1 MLSPAFASRF
11 LSLPSLFTTTRRHS
25 LPLSAGLP
33 TRRGPLLSRAAALSS
48 PPPHAATDCNMSS
61 LEDLVFD
68 NRALKSL
75 PIDPETQNYVRSV
88 AGACFS
94 RVRPT
99 PLSNPRL
106 VVHSPSALHLV
117 GLSPDQLSRP
127 GFVEYMSGNK
137 ILPGSEPAS
146 HCYCG
151 HQFGHFSGQLG
162 DGCAHYLGE
171 VVGPGGQRWELQLKG
186 SGKTPYS
193 RFADGRKVLRSSIR
207 EFLCSE
213 AMHYLGIPTT
223 RAGSCITSDDTVT
236 RDILYSGHPIQ
247 ERCTVITRIAP
258 TFIRFGSFEIF
269 KTRDRETGRVGPSVG
284 REDILHQL
292 LDFVT
297 QSYYPQVHIQEP
309 EDRRAR
315 TALFFRDLCVR
326 TAHLVSAW
334 QCVGF
339 CHGLV

>member
-1 MLSPAFASRF
+1 MLRPALASRF

-25 LPLSAGLP
+25 LPLSAGLL
-33 TRRGPLLSRAAALSS
+33 TRRGPLLSRTAALSS
-48 PPPHAATDCNMSS
+48 PPPHAATAGNMSS

-106 VVHSPSALHLV
+106 VAHSPSALHLL
-117 GLSPDQLSRP
+117 GLSPDKVSRP
-127 GFVEYMSGNK
+127 EFVEYMSGNK

-223 RAGSCITSDDTVT
+223 RGKFEHVEKSRGGRMSFSLVFSWF
-236 RDILYSGHPIQ
+236 LYH
-247 ERCTVITRIAP
+247 
-258 TFIRFGSFEIF
+258 IR
-269 KTRDRETGRVGPSVG
+269 
-284 REDILHQL
+284 
-292 LDFVT
+292 
-297 QSYYPQVHIQEP
+297 
-309 EDRRAR
+309 
-315 TALFFRDLCVR
+315 
-326 TAHLVSAW
+326 
-334 QCVGF
+334 
-339 CHGLV
+339 

>member
-1 MLSPAFASRF
+1 
-11 LSLPSLFTTTRRHS
+11 
-25 LPLSAGLP
+25 
-33 TRRGPLLSRAAALSS
+33 
-48 PPPHAATDCNMSS
+48 
-61 LEDLVFD
+61 
-68 NRALKSL
+68 
-75 PIDPETQNYVRSV
+75 V
-88 AGACFS
+88 A
-94 RVRPT
+94 
-99 PLSNPRL
+99 
-106 VVHSPSALHLV
+106 HSPSALHLL
-117 GLSPDQLSRP
+117 GLSPDKVSRP
-127 GFVEYMSGNK
+127 EFVEYMSGNK

-236 RDILYSGHPIQ
+236 RDILYSGNPIQ

-297 QSYYPQVHIQEP
+297 QSYYPQVHIREP

-315 TALFFRDLCVR
+315 TALFFRDLCVK

-339 CHGLV
+339 CHGLVQTPFLPSTNAI